1 MLRHAGTTLRCPQS
15 SVRGQALL
23 ERPLITVREIRFWRM
38 ILKSVGKKR
47 GGQPGK
53 WLAGEAG
60 NELPAL
66 LQGVQIITYALPL

>member
-1 MLRHAGTTLRCPQS
+1 
-15 SVRGQALL
+15 
-23 ERPLITVREIRFWRM
+23 M

-53 WLAGEAG
+53 RLAGEAG